1 MSERY
6 EMSYSDN
13 YLLMTVSWN
22 DVKTKAERDAL
33 EEWKLLEVNAG
44 IKREQ
49 LQLLNQVIRDLPKD
63 SVEFMQCKEEAQK
76 CVSDCSTYERQEWK
90 LRSGILKEVTQQ
102 IKTQVLYSNQYRPAL
117 EAEYIRR
124 YNINSTQALELLYSK
139 ESQTIEGR
147 KNVKLAGNSILI
159 KSLDQKIDE
168 ITLKISNIEVELSKL
183 KWCLS
188 KEKRSQKANLTE
200 QLNDLGAYIKR
211 LQAQRRLWSV
221 VR

>member
-1 MSERY
+1 M
-6 EMSYSDN
+6 
-13 YLLMTVSWN
+13 
-22 DVKTKAERDAL
+22 
-33 EEWKLLEVNAG
+33 
-44 IKREQ
+44 
-49 LQLLNQVIRDLPKD
+49 
-63 SVEFMQCKEEAQK
+63 
-76 CVSDCSTYERQEWK
+76 
-90 LRSGILKEVTQQ
+90 
-102 IKTQVLYSNQYRPAL
+102 LYSNQYRPVL